1 MAVGQ
6 NRSVSVP
13 FWGWQSH
20 LLCSSKTLAGCS
32 VSGLWPTPTYLSLVG
47 KSQRNNNLSPQALW
61 KWRAKS
67 SDALL
72 SEAHLAGFVVLPRF
86 AALSWLPLHKMNL
99 APSPLSVETAALC
112 RDCRVLKPKALGSSW
127 QHSASMKDLPTP
139 SPMDPI
145 GPRTRSKQDP
155 WRSLKGRILQM
166 KILLVEIPCHSSQC
180 VDHLSR
186 HSSRSLMEEAH
197 VASWWQ

>member
-1 MAVGQ
+1 MAKPP
-6 NRSVSVP
+6 SVLFKDFSWMLGIGALTHTYIS
-13 FWGWQSH
+13 FSCWQV
-20 LLCSSKTLAGCS
+20 SK
-32 VSGLWPTPTYLSLVG
+32 
-47 KSQRNNNLSPQALW
+47 KKKLSPQALW
-61 KWRAKS
+61 KWCAKS

-72 SEAHLAGFVVLPRF
+72 SEAHLAGFVLLPRF
-86 AALSWLPLHKMNL
+86 AALSWLPLHKMTL

-139 SPMDPI
+139 SPMDPM
-145 GPRTRSKQDP
+145 GCRTRSKQDP
-155 WRSLKGRILQM
+155 WRSLKGRILQV

-186 HSSRSLMEEAH
+186 HSSRSLMEAH
-197 VASWWQ
+197 VASWWQQRPSQWAT